1 MNLDPLVGW
10 MPQHAG
16 TQALSDRWLAHNER
30 GGKLV
35 QGGPTPTHSI
45 FASGSGSRKRH
56 VAVEGEVSLV
66 SAGAPMLMSVASS
79 PLRS

>member
-35 QGGPTPTHSI
+35 QHRVDQDEPSGRAYTHTQHLRQWI
-45 FASGSGSRKRH
+45 WLKEAACGS
-56 VAVEGEVSLV
+56 
-66 SAGAPMLMSVASS
+66 
-79 PLRS
+79 